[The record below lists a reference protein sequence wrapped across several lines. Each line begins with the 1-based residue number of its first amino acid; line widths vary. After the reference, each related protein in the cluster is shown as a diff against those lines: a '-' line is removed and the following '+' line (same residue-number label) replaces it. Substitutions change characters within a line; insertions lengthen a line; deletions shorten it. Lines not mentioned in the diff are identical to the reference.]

1 MSRDFRYKDYVNKLR
16 FKLAG
21 AVCPVGLDEYWDK
34 LIKTYV
40 YNSVLSTAKA
50 VYTNPEV
57 SPEACE
63 IITRTIG
70 EWTVCKIA
78 DLINGQVPECFFDTI
93 INKINSGIYDY
104 LLDENKLEPL
114 TEESIENPD
123 RIKKLEDIVQ
133 NIYRE
138 TLAQIY
144 SDRGIDKETYTIAL
158 SQSFYSEK
166 QEQEQEQEQEQDKG
180 AQDENLKT
188 DKFVSEHGQLSD
200 ISKIKKYLKNNPC
213 RVLLLLMFLVAIFY
227 LPLIYFGL
235 IPMSKED
242 LPAALI
248 ILVLGMAVYII
259 DIVIEADLFDRI
271 EQNAKLSEN
280 NEQTKN
286 SVELNSPNGMY
297 ERLGVDVLS
306 IRLGTGLL
314 HYADPECENVMLPLI
329 SKVREELT
337 DELGYIIP
345 NVRCLDDKDL
355 KPDEFRIYVRGVMRD
370 KFFVGKN
377 TKNEEISTLLSK
389 HLRECCIKN
398 VNDILTRTDVIKL
411 MEIVN
416 TQDPTLVN
424 DLIPSRISAVDL
436 RRILVSL
443 IREEISVKDTILIF
457 ERLCDYARFNTQS
470 YVLVESLRAAMAAQI
485 CDKYSVKSH
494 TGIILYTVT
503 LNPELEKTLSEA
515 VQYTEFS
522 TIFKLP
528 QEQIEK
534 LITCIRSTL
543 SGLNAHKYDTV
554 LLVQPK
560 IRKPLFDLL
569 SLYIENIKVISYSEL
584 LPAAEM
590 KVEILAEI

>member
-1 MSRDFRYKDYVNKLR
+1 MSKDFRYKDYVNKLR

-21 AVCPVGLDEYWDK
+21 EVCPIGLDEYWDK

-93 INKINSGIYDY
+93 INKINSEIYDY

-114 TEESIENPD
+114 TEKSIENPD

-166 QEQEQEQEQEQDKG
+166 QEQEQEQEQDKG

-188 DKFVSEHGQLSD
+188 DKFVSEHGQLSE
-200 ISKIKKYLKNNPC
+200 ISKIKKYIKNNPC
-213 RVLLLLMFLVAIFY
+213 RVFLLLMFLVAILY

-329 SKVREELT
+329 SEIRKELT

-345 NVRCLDDKDL
+345 KVRCLDDKDL
-355 KPDEFRIYVRGVMRD
+355 KPDEFRIYVRGVVRD
-370 KFFVGKN
+370 KFFAGKN
-377 TKNEEISTLLSK
+377 AKNDKISNLLRR

-398 VNDILTRTDVIKL
+398 VKDILARTDVIKL

-416 TQDPTLVN
+416 SEDPTLVN
-424 DLIPSRISAVDL
+424 DLIPARISAVDL

-443 IREEISVKDTILIF
+443 ISEEIPVKDVILIF
-457 ERLCDYARFNTQS
+457 ERLCDYARFNTQP
-470 YVLVESLRAAMAAQI
+470 YVLAESLRAAMAARI
-485 CDKYSVKSH
+485 CDKYSVKSD
-494 TGIILYTVT
+494 TGAILYTVT

-522 TIFKLP
+522 TIIKLP
-528 QEQIEK
+528 PDEIEK
-534 LITCIRSTL
+534 LITDISETI
-543 SGLNAHKYDTV
+543 SGLKEHKEDVV

-560 IRKPLFDLL
+560 VRKPLFDLL

-584 LPAAEM
+584 LPVNELQ
-590 KVEILAEI
+590 VEKLAEI